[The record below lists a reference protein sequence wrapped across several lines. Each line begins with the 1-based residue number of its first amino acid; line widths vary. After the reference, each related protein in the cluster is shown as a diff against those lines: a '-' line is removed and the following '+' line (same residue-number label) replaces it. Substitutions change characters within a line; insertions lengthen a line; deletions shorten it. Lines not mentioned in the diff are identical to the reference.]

1 MKLGMCGAWAFA
13 VLALSTTPA
22 VADETSSD
30 MRCLLAFASGAN
42 SSDPTVKS
50 AAQMGVVHFLGK
62 LDGRTPSLDLTS
74 RAKEEI
80 KTMTDAGLKAQIQSC
95 GAIFAAR
102 GHALDVMGSALDA
115 MGKAAK

>member
-1 MKLGMCGAWAFA
+1 MKLEYCGAWALA
-13 VLALSTTPA
+13 ALALSATAA

-30 MRCLLAFASGAN
+30 MRCLLAFATGAN

-50 AAQMGVVHFLGK
+50 AAQMGVVYFLGR
-62 LDGRTPSLDLTS
+62 LDGRTPNLDLTS

-80 KTMTDAGLKAQIQSC
+80 KTMTDADLKAQIQTC
-95 GAIFAAR
+95 GASFSAR

-115 MGKAAK
+115 MNKTAK